1 MIHIIAKI
9 TAKAEHS
16 ETVFKELQGLIKP
29 SRAKDG
35 CLQYFMYRDAKKES
49 IFYFIEQWE
58 NKDAFAKHME
68 SELIKNYMKQT
79 EGMIERLELS
89 KVEPISPLYS

>member
-16 ETVFKELQGLIKP
+16 ETVFKELQGLINP

-35 CLQYFMYRDAKKES
+35 CLQYYMYKDIKKSS
-49 IFYFIEQWE
+49 IFYFVEQWE
-58 NKDAFAKHME
+58 NKEIFAKHME

-89 KVEPISPLYS
+89 KVEPVPSSDS